1 MKIKTIVDI
10 YEFYLENFKN
20 RATFQ
25 YFDGKVWKYWT
36 GTMFKETAMKFS
48 AFLRATGVVKG
59 DKVLLISHDR
69 PEWHLTDYA
78 VLSIGAV
85 LVPVYPT
92 LNAKDTAYIAS
103 HSEAKCAIVSSPMIT
118 EKLFYGQKF
127 VGNLKE
133 IVVIEHSGSPRDQIL
148 YFNEA
153 VSRGE
158 RYLKEEKE
166 NFDISIEPMDLSSI
180 IYTSGTTGEPK
191 GVMLTHQNFVENA
204 KAGLARFNLQKNDSA
219 LVFLPLAHSFE
230 RLANYA
236 YMLGSLKISYAESI
250 DRLAANMRDIKP
262 TIVCAVPRLFERIY
276 SKLLD
281 NASKSPYP
289 KKVFIHLGVR
299 AAKRWAK
306 RKIIE
311 RKNSFHISL
320 IHTLFDLLFY
330 RTLRGRMGGKLRF
343 FVSGGAPLNPDLA
356 AFFHGVGLKIVE
368 GYGLTETSPVLTA
381 NSDLDL
387 YFGSVGKPLNN
398 VQIKIDTDGEIL
410 VKGPNVMKG
419 YFKDEEATRET
430 FTEDGWFKTGDIG
443 HFDEEGRL
451 FITDRKKELIVTA
464 GGKNVAPQ
472 VIEAVLKENKYVNQV
487 VVIGD
492 QRPFL
497 SVLIY
502 PHWENVMAYAERKM
516 VQLKDKSELINH
528 PQIMHLFNNV
538 LKRANAKLSRF
549 EQLKAV
555 RLLENELTMEDG
567 DLTPTL
573 KVKRRIVLQKYKD
586 LIDSMYEN
594 NYGSQGRRKS

>member
-594 NYGSQGRRKS
+594 NYGSQGRRRS

>member
-1 MKIKTIVDI
+1 MDIKTIVDI

-20 RATFQ
+20 KSTFQ

-36 GTMFKETAMKFS
+36 GNIFKETAMKLS
-48 AFLRATGVVKG
+48 AFLRATGVGKG
-59 DKVLLISHDR
+59 DKVLLISHNR
-69 PEWHLTDYA
+69 PEWHLIDYS
-78 VLSIGAV
+78 VLSIGAIV
-85 LVPVYPT
+85 VPVYPT
-92 LNAKDTAYIAS
+92 LNSKDTAYIAI
-103 HSEAKCAIVSSPMIT
+103 HSEAKCAVVSSPMMA
-118 EKLFYGQKF
+118 EKLYYGQKF
-127 VGNLKE
+127 VGGLKE
-133 IVVIEHSGSPRDQIL
+133 IVVMEHSGSPRDEL
-148 YFNEA
+148 FYFNEA
-153 VSRGE
+153 VSKGE
-158 RYLKEEKE
+158 NYLKEEKE
-166 NFDISIEPMDLSSI
+166 TFKISIDPLDLASI

-204 KAGLARFNLQKNDSA
+204 KAGLARFQLQESDNA

-236 YMLGSLKISYAESI
+236 YMLGGLKISYAESI

-281 NASKSPYP
+281 NASKSSYP
-289 KKVFIHLGVR
+289 RKVFIHWGVR

-306 RKIIE
+306 QKIIE
-311 RKNSFHISL
+311 RKKSFLSSIVHSL
-320 IHTLFDLLFY
+320 FELLFY
-330 RTLRGRMGGKLRF
+330 RTLRGRMGGKIRF
-343 FVSGGAPLNPDLA
+343 FVSGGAPLNPELA
-356 AFFHGVGLKIVE
+356 AFFYGVGMKIVE

-387 YFGSVGKPLNN
+387 YFGSVGKPLDN
-398 VQIKIDTDGEIL
+398 VQIKIDSDGEIL
-410 VKGPNVMKG
+410 AKGPNVMKG
-419 YFKDEEATRET
+419 YFKNEEATRET

-443 HFDEEGRL
+443 NFDEEGRL

-487 VVIGD
+487 IVIGD
-492 QRPFL
+492 QKPYL

-502 PHWENVMAYAERKM
+502 PNWDNVKAYAERKM
-516 VQLKDKSELINH
+516 VQVKDKSELINH
-528 PQIMHLFNNV
+528 PQIMHLFDNV
-538 LKRANAKLSRF
+538 LKRANAMLSRF

-555 RLLENELTMEDG
+555 RLLENELTAESG

-594 NYGSQGRRKS
+594 NYGSQGKKRI